1 LRSRSHDVKLHFYC
15 YLKIRV
21 KNVSIIHWEVKGV
34 TSWIVLIFAILIAV
48 GGVMGYVKAGSTASL
63 GAGLISGILLIGS
76 AVAMMK
82 GAYQTGWW
90 IALVVTILILVRF
103 GMAAMKEFK
112 MMPGGLVIIMSLI
125 VLAVLIT
132 QRGR

>member
-1 LRSRSHDVKLHFYC
+1 MLSWICCFNPHDPT
-15 YLKIRV
+15 LKCL
-21 KNVSIIHWEVKGV
+21 NNSLGGQGV
-34 TSWIVLIFAILIAV
+34 TSWIVLIFAILIAA
-48 GGVMGYVKAGSTASL
+48 GGVMGYVKAGSTPSL
-63 GAGLISGILLIGS
+63 VAGLVAGILLVGS

-90 IALVVTILILVRF
+90 IALIVTILLLARF
-103 GMAAMKEFK
+103 GMAAAKEFK